1 VRRSEELR
9 TKSPPDPGGEEPSSL
24 ATSGNAPCLVGAC
37 ASECLLE
44 STHGLFAFHESV
56 LISVRLLK
64 ALRTK
69 SVALALPEERARAAA
84 EERLRVAVDEAPRE
98 LPTDGSTWEDLQW
111 DEVPR
116 EDLPTVGSTSGSF
129 DKTLTWMPI
138 VTIFEFQLPLTRAI
152 SGFLQNHYFVLY
164 ER

>member
-9 TKSPPDPGGEEPSSL
+9 TKSPPDSGGEEPSSL

-69 SVALALPEERARAAA
+69 SVALALPEER
-84 EERLRVAVDEAPRE
+84 LRVAVDEAPRE
-98 LPTDGSTWEDLQW
+98 LPMDGSTWEDLQW
-111 DEVPR
+111 DEAPR
-116 EDLPTVGSTSGSF
+116 EDLPTVGLTSGSF
-129 DKTLTWMPI
+129 DCSFENLGCRPHQT
-138 VTIFEFQLPLTRAI
+138 TIPVFNSYKFKLRSVATSPE
-152 SGFLQNHYFVLY
+152 
-164 ER
+164 